1 MNKPKIVIRQQDITG
16 TVDVI
21 TIALKEKFPK
31 DLIEAIGSLD
41 QCKEAKGVYYGIKS
55 EPKTDED
62 WAELMEEVI
71 SIVDEKYPSADF
83 VKEIKRI

>member
-62 WAELMEEVI
+62 HADLMNQCI
-71 SIVDEKYPSADF
+71 SLTEKYYSPQDYNIIVDRY
-83 VKEIKRI
+83 